1 MKLFKLIISL
11 ILLFLTIAFS
21 RKTLRKNKKNK
32 SKSKYKSKSLSKA
45 LSENIPYDDWE
56 NILKIA
62 NDLSYSKNYKI
73 NDYEMENIGDEIKSG
88 ATRAVFYLLKSS
100 KTFVISFRGTEG
112 ATDYESWMTNFNY
125 AEEEIMGCINDYPM
139 KVHQGFKNA
148 YDIVREEVLNRM
160 IENLENFNNIIVT
173 GHSKGGA
180 LAHLAFLDIGCY
192 FNKKSKKES
201 VNLIT
206 FGSPKVG
213 NDAFRFNINQLGA
226 ILSGLIARFVN
237 GNDIV
242 PSVPPHPFVH
252 CGTLIFIEA
261 NNNLRKKYDFQSLV
275 GNLNS
280 SEDSREII
288 KEKEKYQKF
297 LSSINLSSINDHV
310 NYNSIYPDDVV
321 ISLRKLK
328 NMIDPPKEKEVY
340 SWNISN
346 DEGGMRYRGK
356 KN

>member
-1 MKLFKLIISL
+1 M
-11 ILLFLTIAFS
+11 
-21 RKTLRKNKKNK
+21 
-32 SKSKYKSKSLSKA
+32 SKA

-192 FNKKSKKES
+192 FNKKSKK
-201 VNLIT
+201 
-206 FGSPKVG
+206 KV
-213 NDAFRFNINQLGA
+213 
-226 ILSGLIARFVN
+226 
-237 GNDIV
+237 
-242 PSVPPHPFVH
+242 
-252 CGTLIFIEA
+252 
-261 NNNLRKKYDFQSLV
+261 
-275 GNLNS
+275 
-280 SEDSREII
+280 
-288 KEKEKYQKF
+288 
-297 LSSINLSSINDHV
+297 
-310 NYNSIYPDDVV
+310 
-321 ISLRKLK
+321 
-328 NMIDPPKEKEVY
+328 
-340 SWNISN
+340 
-346 DEGGMRYRGK
+346 
-356 KN
+356 